1 MNSYQKWM
9 EKQEDE
15 VFLRMRKEAQE
26 KCNEKENL
34 TLKKEHENTTSN

>member
-15 VFLRMRKEAQE
+15 AFLRMRKEAQE
-26 KCNEKENL
+26 KWNEKEKE
-34 TLKKEHENTTSN
+34 TLKQEYENTTNN

>member
-15 VFLRMRKEAQE
+15 AFLCMRKEAQE
-26 KCNEKENL
+26 KCNEKE
-34 TLKKEHENTTSN
+34 KEILNQQHENTTRN

>member
-15 VFLRMRKEAQE
+15 AFLRMRKEAQE
-26 KCNEKENL
+26 KCNEKE
-34 TLKKEHENTTSN
+34 TLKQKHENTTSN